1 MRVEEERPTRADP
14 SPPDPFLGQVLGGC
28 RIDEVIGRGGMGV
41 VYRATQLSLNRPVAI
56 KVLPQEVCAE
66 PQFVERFP
74 HWTAGKVPGFV
85 DKLSSDPAVVRWVAE
100 ELGVDPAVARQYR
113 LVSWRDQI
121 ILLVPATGD
130 PLNPSAEAAFRWLVL
145 NAVGEVGGTV
155 TVTKPVSG
163 TEFRTSPPK
172 GLATGGAD

>member
-1 MRVEEERPTRADP
+1 
-14 SPPDPFLGQVLGGC
+14 
-28 RIDEVIGRGGMGV
+28 
-41 VYRATQLSLNRPVAI
+41 
-56 KVLPQEVCAE
+56 
-66 PQFVERFP
+66 
-74 HWTAGKVPGFV
+74 V